1 MLTAR
6 DMMNATPPV
15 CSLDTPIELLSQRFV
30 DENITGI
37 LVVDEEQCF
46 LGMLTESDLI
56 DQQAKLHMPTAIAIF
71 DMIIPLG
78 EAKFEHELARMQAM
92 VAEDLMTTD
101 VQTIDVNAD
110 LSQVATLMTEANI
123 HHLPVLE
130 NNVVV
135 GLLTSHDLM
144 KGLSGQLF
152 AS

>member
-6 DMMNATPPV
+6 DMMNPTPPV

-30 DENITGI
+30 DENMTGI
-37 LVVDEEQCF
+37 LVVDEKQCF

-78 EAKFEHELARMQAM
+78 EAKFEQELARMQAM
-92 VAEDLMTTD
+92 VAADLMTTD

-110 LSQVATLMTEANI
+110 LSQIATLITEANI

-135 GLLTSHDLM
+135 GLLASHDLM